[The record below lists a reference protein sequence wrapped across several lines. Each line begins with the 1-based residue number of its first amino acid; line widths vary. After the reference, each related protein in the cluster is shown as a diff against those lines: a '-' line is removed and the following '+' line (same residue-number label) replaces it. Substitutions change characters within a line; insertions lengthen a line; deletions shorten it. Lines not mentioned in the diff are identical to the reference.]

1 MNLWLLSYS
10 ITAAA
15 TCQSDDDGDT
25 IDDDTNDDDENDD
38 DENLSYSITA
48 AVTCQ
53 SDDDGDS
60 NREINDYDGKSLVL
74 DYSYKSD
81 DEDGNLLG

>member
-15 TCQSDDDGDT
+15 TWQSEDDDDSNHD
-25 IDDDTNDDDENDD
+25 INDY
-38 DENLSYSITA
+38 DENLSDSITA
-48 AVTCQ
+48 AAT
-53 SDDDGDS
+53 
-60 NREINDYDGKSLVL
+60 
-74 DYSYKSD
+74 YKSD